1 MTRKPLTL
9 TLLLSLTLFAGGCT
23 SAASGDTAAD
33 MEPKA
38 ATEATIQVN
47 EAMQAMVENFN
58 DQDFENASRG
68 RIAELPD
75 PIITGAEGN
84 VVWDSRQW
92 EFLQGEAPDTVNPSL
107 WRMQK
112 LNSEAGLFKV
122 ADGIYQFRGYDI
134 ANMILIQGDT
144 GWIVVDSTL
153 TAPVAAAGLK
163 LAQDTLNDPRPVVAV
178 IYTHS
183 HSDHWG
189 GIRGLVDEADLR
201 SGKVKIYGPKEFME
215 YAVSENV
222 LAGNAM
228 SRRGQY
234 QFGSTLTPGPQGI
247 VGTGLGLGLS
257 KDSPG
262 LIAPTDDITK
272 TGQRV
277 TIDGVPIEFQM
288 AMKTEAPASIMF
300 YFPKQKALC
309 VGEVVNQLMHNVY
322 TIRGAEVRNSLVW
335 SKTINETLDLFPDA
349 KVAFGLHFW
358 PVWGQDN
365 VRTWLKTQRDT
376 YRFIHDRALHLANNG
391 QTMTEIGSA
400 EFFPEAL
407 AAQASSRGYYGT
419 LSHNLR
425 AVYQA
430 YLGFYDANPAT
441 LDPLPRTESAKKYV
455 EAMGGEE
462 AVIEAGRKAFEAGD
476 YRWVVELV
484 NNAVFAN
491 PDNAQARAL
500 QADALEQLGYQAE
513 SATWRNAYLMGA
525 QELRDGIQPEERST
539 SNPDTMAGMTN
550 EMLFDFISVSLDQE
564 KTDGM
569 QTAAQVTFTDLD
581 ETWALELENSVLNNT
596 KGRKLAN
603 PDVTLTLTRPA
614 FLAMVLGGQD
624 VTELVQSGQITMK
637 GDPTVFAAMLGS
649 AVQFN
654 PAFNVVTPPTGP

>member
-1 MTRKPLTL
+1 
-9 TLLLSLTLFAGGCT
+9 
-23 SAASGDTAAD
+23 
-33 MEPKA
+33 
-38 ATEATIQVN
+38 
-47 EAMQAMVENFN
+47 
-58 DQDFENASRG
+58 
-68 RIAELPD
+68 
-75 PIITGAEGN
+75 
-84 VVWDSRQW
+84 
-92 EFLQGEAPDTVNPSL
+92 
-107 WRMQK
+107 
-112 LNSEAGLFKV
+112 
-122 ADGIYQFRGYDI
+122 
-134 ANMILIQGDT
+134 
-144 GWIVVDSTL
+144 
-153 TAPVAAAGLK
+153 
-163 LAQDTLNDPRPVVAV
+163 
-178 IYTHS
+178 
-183 HSDHWG
+183 
-189 GIRGLVDEADLR
+189 
-201 SGKVKIYGPKEFME
+201 
-215 YAVSENV
+215 
-222 LAGNAM
+222 
-228 SRRGQY
+228 
-234 QFGSTLTPGPQGI
+234 
-247 VGTGLGLGLS
+247 
-257 KDSPG
+257 
-262 LIAPTDDITK
+262 
-272 TGQRV
+272 
-277 TIDGVPIEFQM
+277 
-288 AMKTEAPASIMF
+288 
-300 YFPKQKALC
+300 
-309 VGEVVNQLMHNVY
+309 
-322 TIRGAEVRNSLVW
+322 
-335 SKTINETLDLFPDA
+335 
-349 KVAFGLHFW
+349 
-358 PVWGQDN
+358 
-365 VRTWLKTQRDT
+365 
-376 YRFIHDRALHLANNG
+376 
-391 QTMTEIGSA
+391 
-400 EFFPEAL
+400 
-407 AAQASSRGYYGT
+407 
-419 LSHNLR
+419 
-425 AVYQA
+425 VYQA